1 MPIPNFGAS
10 TTFLNPVN
18 IFCRWYKFNFGL
30 LQGQVKSS
38 ILMEKIEAKRQ
49 YFYFMYTFLGIAG
62 WKRHWATLLDT
73 DLDWLLHFKWNW
85 IRMTTE

>member
-1 MPIPNFGAS
+1 
-10 TTFLNPVN
+10 
-18 IFCRWYKFNFGL
+18 
-30 LQGQVKSS
+30 
-38 ILMEKIEAKRQ
+38 MEKIEAKRQ
-49 YFYFMYTFLGIAG
+49 YFYFMYTFLGIVG